1 MTSGN
6 RPVWTITAPAGG
18 WGHPWPQA
26 VELAHT
32 IPSEQWTLIGGLMV
46 QLHAVHIGM
55 PPSRATTDVDM
66 VLHIETG
73 SATFGDVRTRL
84 ESLHYTLVRPHGNG
98 PVHRFTRN
106 NEHVD
111 VMVADHLAPA
121 WKPTAYGKPVFAV
134 PGGTSALRKT
144 VNCDIEF
151 DGDSVRFSVPD
162 ALGALVLKGAAYQE
176 DPRDRHRHLDDA
188 AVLACAIDNPMHERQ
203 RMQGNDRK
211 RIRNLAEQ
219 LKNTEHRSWLNVP
232 DQHRNRAQR
241 ALQLLVHDPASPSNP
256 SLQRLRPRNR

>member
-1 MTSGN
+1 
-6 RPVWTITAPAGG
+6 
-18 WGHPWPQA
+18 
-26 VELAHT
+26 
-32 IPSEQWTLIGGLMV
+32 
-46 QLHAVHIGM
+46 
-55 PPSRATTDVDM
+55 M

-73 SATFGDVRTRL
+73 SATFGDVRSRL

-98 PVHRFTRN
+98 PVHRFTRD

-151 DGDSVRFSVPD
+151 DNDSVRFSVPD

-188 AVLACAIDNPMHERQ
+188 AVLACAIDNPLRERQ
-203 RMQGNDRK
+203 RMQGSDRK
-211 RIRNLAEQ
+211 RIRILAEQ
-219 LKNTEHRSWLNVP
+219 LKNTEHGSPFRINTGAEHNKHYNCSYTILQAPPTPRCNGSVP
-232 DQHRNRAQR
+232 ETGK
-241 ALQLLVHDPASPSNP
+241 PSNTPISVGVPTTRAAP
-256 SLQRLRPRNR
+256 SAIQDRDTNR